1 MPSTR
6 QEKVNSLIQ
15 QLVSEYLI
23 EEKPEGITGLVTITA
38 VDVSGD
44 LEIAK
49 IFVSVLG
56 QEIKTVLVILKN
68 NIYDIQ
74 GMLYKKLAMK
84 KIPRIVFISDSS
96 GEYAGR
102 ISKVLQDLHTA
113 PHDSGAESDGVK

>member
-56 QEIKTVLVILKN
+56 QEINAVLKILKN

-102 ISKVLQDLHTA
+102 ISKVLQDLQA